1 MTFRSIPCKQNVDAT
16 FLLRD
21 VILMPNEKYAQKL
34 VQIPWVGIWNP
45 GTGFRSVDLKSS
57 VFLVLRNETQL

>member
-1 MTFRSIPCKQNVDAT
+1 MS
-16 FLLRD
+16 
-21 VILMPNEKYAQKL
+21 NEKYAQKL

-45 GTGFRSVDLKSS
+45 GTGFKSVDLKSS